1 VAFAKNGSN
10 YAFYIN
16 GVQNETGTWQPDALT
31 LTKPGFRFVG
41 GNNNPPY
48 EYFTGV
54 IDEAAVWNK
63 TLTQDEI
70 MQAYNSTSWKKKRA
84 RFPYCF

>member
-1 VAFAKNGSN
+1 LKAIVEERLLTGTLPPNAWSHVAFAKNGSN

-16 GVQNETGTWQPDALT
+16 GVQNETGTWQPDAVT

-54 IDEAAVWNK
+54 RE
-63 TLTQDEI
+63 
-70 MQAYNSTSWKKKRA
+70 
-84 RFPYCF
+84 